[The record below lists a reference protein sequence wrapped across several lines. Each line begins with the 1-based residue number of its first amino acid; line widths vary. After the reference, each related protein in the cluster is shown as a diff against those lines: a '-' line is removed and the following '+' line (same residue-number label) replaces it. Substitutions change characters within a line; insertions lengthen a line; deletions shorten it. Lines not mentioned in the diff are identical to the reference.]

1 MLVYNDFATPIF
13 ISQNSLKEIL
23 TNFMLLIEAINRT
36 EATGSSATTTKA
48 KTKYRR
54 SIYTK
59 HVSKCK
65 YKFDNK

>member
-1 MLVYNDFATPIF
+1 MLVYNDFVA
-13 ISQNSLKEIL
+13 ISQNFLKGIL
-23 TNFMLLIEAINRT
+23 SNFMHLIEAINRT

-59 HVSKCK
+59 HVSQWK